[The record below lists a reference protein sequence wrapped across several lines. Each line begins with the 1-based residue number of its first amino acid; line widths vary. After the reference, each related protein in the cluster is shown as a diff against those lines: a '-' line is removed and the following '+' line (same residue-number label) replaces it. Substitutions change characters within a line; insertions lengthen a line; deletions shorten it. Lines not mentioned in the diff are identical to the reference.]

1 MATKQ
6 GGSEHLFVRHVL
18 IVLGLAA
25 VFFLV
30 WQLRILLLMLFGAI
44 VIASI
49 FRAVADM
56 ICKYTRLPNGVSTAL
71 SILLVLGS
79 LGALIALFGSHVAQQ
94 VQTLRETL
102 AGGVEDAGATF
113 RRLRSQRAAGPAGG
127 RPSRARAA
135 AACRLRPDLAVDRQ
149 RHSRTCWS

>member
-25 VFFLV
+25 VFFLI

-56 ICKYTRLPNGVSTAL
+56 ICKYTRLPNALSTAL

-79 LGALIALFGSHVAQQ
+79 LAGLAALFGSHVAQQ
-94 VQTLRETL
+94 VTTLRETL
-102 AGGVEDAGATF
+102 RRRGRRWSNVSATSVSAS
-113 RRLRSQRAAGPAGG
+113 RWISWWRQS
-127 RPSRARAA
+127 PSRAAA
-135 AACRLRPDLAVDRQ
+135 VYPASAGRCSPLEAASPIC
-149 RHSRTCWS
+149 SS